1 MKQISAIFE
10 KRRRGKEKLK
20 RPPARSGDRGEGPSW
35 PGDLEIR
42 PPSAPPHGEESNAT
56 REALFWR
63 CPNSVV
69 ADETQYRWE
78 STAPSEAKS
87 ILRAVKES
95 SNAYPPLGSIAGAL
109 CVILDNHEV

>member
-1 MKQISAIFE
+1 MLP
-10 KRRRGKEKLK
+10 RRDQWKERGKEKLK
-20 RPPARSGDRGEGPSW
+20 RPPAGTGDRGEGSSR

-42 PPSAPPHGEESNAT
+42 PPSAPPHGQESNAT

-69 ADETQYRWE
+69 ADETQYSRE